1 MSSTA
6 CKLAAVL
13 CWPHSNR
20 MKVPDTPFVLRV
32 LRSIQARAEAPF
44 ISSIV
49 TLLRL
54 QLAQVRRQKCRMHC
68 KCVSTQ
74 NHVSSVCHT
83 NTVLQSGGIHQH
95 SACRAGGLRV
105 SSSLVFFSKK
115 RRLASPLKPRSSGRL
130 NQAAADMGKHVGFL
144 GLGIMGEAMARNL
157 LNSGDYESVTVWN
170 RTLDKVCSWP
180 VAPLLQES

>member
-44 ISSIV
+44 ISSII

-54 QLAQVRRQKCRMHC
+54 QLAQVRRQKVPNALQVRQHPESRQLG
-68 KCVSTQ
+68 VS
-74 NHVSSVCHT
+74 
-83 NTVLQSGGIHQH
+83 HQH
-95 SACRAGGLRV
+95 SLAIWWHQ
-105 SSSLVFFSKK
+105 STFSLPCWW
-115 RRLASPLKPRSSGRL
+115 LAR
-130 NQAAADMGKHVGFL
+130 Q
-144 GLGIMGEAMARNL
+144 
-157 LNSGDYESVTVWN
+157 
-170 RTLDKVCSWP
+170 
-180 VAPLLQES
+180 